1 MGNHLYA
8 FKHGGKTLGVRSI
21 EQLVRLVETGRL
33 TITDSVF
40 VIQSKQW
47 VAIKNLPEYSRF
59 MDRGDSST
67 KSSPKRAKAAGST
80 VESACSEAMTS
91 LIADMKESSSL
102 LASATVIDSNPN
114 TNMSGSGSNRTIHR
128 IGISGERAA
137 RDRDTLI
144 AARVPNPEGGWQ
156 AWRKTLTTAIFI
168 LLLGFGVGYL
178 GLSNLFEENIP
189 ISKKSNILLQAQR
202 DVPADGVSRN

>member
-1 MGNHLYA
+1 MGSHLYA

-21 EQLVRLVETGRL
+21 EQLERLVEAGRL

-47 VAIKNLPEYSRF
+47 VAIKNLPEYSRS
-59 MDRGDSST
+59 MDSGHSSS
-67 KSSPKRAKAAGST
+67 KSSPKRPKAVGSA

-91 LIADMKESSSL
+91 LIADMKESSFQPT
-102 LASATVIDSNPN
+102 AATVIDTSPN
-114 TNMSGSGSNRTIHR
+114 TAVNASGSVSTIHKT
-128 IGISGERAA
+128 GISRERVA

-178 GLSNLFEENIP
+178 GLSNLFEKSIP
-189 ISKKSNILLQAQR
+189 ISKKGNILLQAQR